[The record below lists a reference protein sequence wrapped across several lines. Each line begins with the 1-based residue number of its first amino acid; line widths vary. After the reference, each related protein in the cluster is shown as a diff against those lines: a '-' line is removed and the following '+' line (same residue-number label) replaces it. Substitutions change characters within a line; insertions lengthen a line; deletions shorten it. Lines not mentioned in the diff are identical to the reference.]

1 VILVV
6 RFIYEIFL
14 LIKHFS
20 FIRDSCNNEW
30 TGEILSL
37 AAGVESNTTHPLG
50 KAIMEAAQ
58 AANCLYLQA
67 KDGSFMEEP
76 GSGAVATI
84 GEKQVSVGTLDWI
97 RRYK

>member
-58 AANCLYLQA
+58 AANCLYLQVVAA
-67 KDGSFMEEP
+67 KVYYIPEL
-76 GSGAVATI
+76 
-84 GEKQVSVGTLDWI
+84 K
-97 RRYK
+97 